1 MKKKI
6 DLKKQLAAAYKASR
20 KPVIVQVPP
29 LSCLMIDGRGDPN
42 ASPQF
47 RQVMEALYG
56 LSYTMKFASK
66 MSGGPDWTVMGLE
79 GLWWTDPQGTFRM
92 DCPKDRWQW
101 TMLIVQP
108 EVVTQAMFAR
118 TAKELFAK
126 KGNPAIAQVRL
137 DRLAEGLCAQ
147 VLHVG
152 PYDAEG
158 PTIAALHEFIVAQ
171 GQGQKPRGKHH
182 EIYLGDPRRAAPEK
196 LKTLL
201 RQPIE

>member
-1 MKKKI
+1 MKKI

-29 LSCLMIDGRGDPN
+29 LSCLMIDGRGNPN
-42 ASPQF
+42 TSPQF
-47 RQVMEALYG
+47 RQIMEALYG
-56 LSYTMKFASK
+56 LSYTMKFTSK

-79 GLWWTDPQGTFRM
+79 GLWWSDPQGTFRM
-92 DCPKDRWQW
+92 DSPKDRWQW

-108 EVVTQAMFAR
+108 EVVTRAMFAR
-118 TAKELFAK
+118 TAKELSAK

-158 PTIAALHEFIVAQ
+158 PTIAALHEFIAAQ
-171 GQGQKPRGKHH
+171 GRKLRGKHH